1 MAKLTVVRH
10 GQASFLAENYDQL
23 SELGQRQSL
32 LLAEHWIERGERFDR
47 VYVGPRQRQRHTY
60 EIVAERCRRA
70 GIAFPEAELIED
82 LDEYPAEPVVRTF
95 APVLMERHAHLRAWG
110 EEFQTSPDLERKKK
124 ALDRVIQEVTARWL
138 EGEVEDPALGTWD
151 SFCARVHR
159 AVERARRE
167 TPKGGSAAL
176 FTSGGPSAAAA
187 QLALGLSPRKTLDL
201 TWMTYNA
208 AFAEYLFDEERFNL
222 SRFNATP
229 HLAGDGLLTYR

>member
-1 MAKLTVVRH
+1 
-10 GQASFLAENYDQL
+10 
-23 SELGQRQSL
+23 
-32 LLAEHWIERGERFDR
+32 
-47 VYVGPRQRQRHTY
+47 
-60 EIVAERCRRA
+60 
-70 GIAFPEAELIED
+70 
-82 LDEYPAEPVVRTF
+82 
-95 APVLMERHAHLRAWG
+95 
-110 EEFQTSPDLERKKK
+110 
-124 ALDRVIQEVTARWL
+124 
-138 EGEVEDPALGTWD
+138 
-151 SFCARVHR
+151 
-159 AVERARRE
+159 VERARRE